1 MKVTWETNVAVMSD
15 LNFTLKNLRSF
26 YESGATLS
34 CGFKKNTRSF
44 QRSHDKNDKE
54 INAAIYADLK

>member
-1 MKVTWETNVAVMSD
+1 MKAVQLFLADS
-15 LNFTLKNLRSF
+15 
-26 YESGATLS
+26 
-34 CGFKKNTRSF
+34 KKNTRSF